1 MGSLRLVQS
10 SSESAAKRMSTHW
23 SLGTSDLRLLSLC
36 SHFFLLTSHLLT
48 APPCSLLLAPCCLLP
63 AACSLLLA
71 PCSLLPALATRR
83 SELFRSLALSLR
95 MRFVLVLIG
104 TMVALDILWWATS
117 ARVAKPPFA
126 RIAVAIFALAQ
137 LAGLS
142 WLLTQRFAHADS
154 TALFLKFAMAAVFIW
169 HMILL
174 PLLLLLTVALLPI
187 LAMLALIRSAR
198 RLRICN
204 PATADASGAGSRRQF
219 LGVALAAAPP
229 LFNLSLATI
238 AMRELD
244 RYRVRRFVLPIVGLP
259 RDLHGLTIAQ
269 ISDMHVGRFTSGR
282 ILRDVV
288 RVVNE
293 LGADLILLTGDLIN
307 DALVDLDHG
316 LDLVRSM
323 QADHGVYLIEG
334 NHDLIE
340 NGPEFERRMKDS
352 GIPFLL
358 DESVVITVRGTALQ
372 LLGLSWTRARENRDV
387 AIAAAVRQL
396 LNQRQPESFPIL
408 LAHHPHAFDAAAA
421 ASVPLTLAG
430 HTHGG
435 QLMLNE
441 QCGFGPALFRYWSGL
456 YSKDA
461 SKLVVSNGVG
471 NWFPLRVRAPAE
483 LLHLTLLRP

>member
-1 MGSLRLVQS
+1 
-10 SSESAAKRMSTHW
+10 
-23 SLGTSDLRLLSLC
+23 
-36 SHFFLLTSHLLT
+36 
-48 APPCSLLLAPCCLLP
+48 
-63 AACSLLLA
+63 
-71 PCSLLPALATRR
+71 
-83 SELFRSLALSLR
+83 
-95 MRFVLVLIG
+95 MRFVLALIG
-104 TMVALDILWWATS
+104 TMFALDIFWWAIS
-117 ARVAKPPFA
+117 ARIAKPTFA
-126 RIAVAIFALAQ
+126 RIGVTIFALAQ
-137 LAGLS
+137 LAGLI
-142 WLLTQRFAHADS
+142 WLLTQRFAHAES
-154 TALFLKFAMAAVFIW
+154 MALFSKFAMATVFIW
-169 HMILL
+169 HMIFL
-174 PLLLLLTVALLPI
+174 PLLLLLAIALSPI
-187 LAMLALIRSAR
+187 LAMAALIRIAR
-198 RLRICN
+198 RLRNSN
-204 PATADASGAGSRRQF
+204 PASVDANVALSRRQF

-229 LFNLSLATI
+229 FFNLSFATI
-238 AMRELD
+238 AMRQLD
-244 RYRVRRFVLPIVGLP
+244 QFRVRRFVLPIVGLP
-259 RDLHGLTIAQ
+259 SDLHGLTITQ

-282 ILRDVV
+282 VLREVV

-293 LGADLILLTGDLIN
+293 LRTDLVLLTGDLIN
-307 DALVDLDHG
+307 DAIADLDHG

-323 QADHGVYLIEG
+323 QASHGVYLIEG

-441 QCGFGPALFRYWSGL
+441 QYGFGPALFRYWSGL
-456 YSKDA
+456 YTKGA
-461 SKLVVSNGVG
+461 SKLIVSNGVG
-471 NWFPLRVRAPAE
+471 NWFPLRLRAPAE
-483 LLHLTLLRP
+483 LLHLTLRRP

>member
-1 MGSLRLVQS
+1 
-10 SSESAAKRMSTHW
+10 
-23 SLGTSDLRLLSLC
+23 
-36 SHFFLLTSHLLT
+36 
-48 APPCSLLLAPCCLLP
+48 
-63 AACSLLLA
+63 
-71 PCSLLPALATRR
+71 
-83 SELFRSLALSLR
+83 
-95 MRFVLVLIG
+95 MRFVLALIG
-104 TMVALDILWWATS
+104 TMFALDIFWWAIS
-117 ARVAKPPFA
+117 ARIAKATFA
-126 RIAVAIFALAQ
+126 RIGVTIFALAQ
-137 LAGLS
+137 LAGLI
-142 WLLTQRFAHADS
+142 WLLTQRFAHAES
-154 TALFLKFAMAAVFIW
+154 MALFSKFAMATVFIW
-169 HMILL
+169 HMIFL
-174 PLLLLLTVALLPI
+174 PLLLLLAIALSPI
-187 LAMLALIRSAR
+187 LAMAALIRIAR
-198 RLRICN
+198 RLRNSN
-204 PATADASGAGSRRQF
+204 PASVDANVALSRRQF

-229 LFNLSLATI
+229 LFNLSFATI
-238 AMRELD
+238 AMRQLD
-244 RYRVRRFVLPIVGLP
+244 QFRVRRFVLPIVGLP
-259 RDLHGLTIAQ
+259 SDLHGLTITQ

-282 ILRDVV
+282 VLREVV

-293 LGADLILLTGDLIN
+293 LRTDLVLLTGDLIN
-307 DALVDLDHG
+307 DAIADLDHG

-323 QADHGVYLIEG
+323 QASHGVYLIEG

-441 QCGFGPALFRYWSGL
+441 QYGFGPALFRYWSGL
-456 YSKDA
+456 YTKGA
-461 SKLVVSNGVG
+461 SKLIVSNGVG

-483 LLHLTLLRP
+483 LLHLTLRRP

>member
-1 MGSLRLVQS
+1 
-10 SSESAAKRMSTHW
+10 
-23 SLGTSDLRLLSLC
+23 
-36 SHFFLLTSHLLT
+36 
-48 APPCSLLLAPCCLLP
+48 
-63 AACSLLLA
+63 
-71 PCSLLPALATRR
+71 
-83 SELFRSLALSLR
+83 
-95 MRFVLVLIG
+95 MRFVLALIG
-104 TMVALDILWWATS
+104 TMFALDIFWWAIS
-117 ARVAKPPFA
+117 ARIAKATFA
-126 RIAVAIFALAQ
+126 RIGVTIFALAQ
-137 LAGLS
+137 LAGLI
-142 WLLTQRFAHADS
+142 WLLTQRFAHAES
-154 TALFLKFAMAAVFIW
+154 MALFSKFAMATVFIW
-169 HMILL
+169 HMIFL
-174 PLLLLLTVALLPI
+174 PLLLLLAIALSPI
-187 LAMLALIRSAR
+187 LAMAALIRIAR
-198 RLRICN
+198 RLRNSN
-204 PATADASGAGSRRQF
+204 PASVDANVALSRRQF

-229 LFNLSLATI
+229 LFNLSFATI
-238 AMRELD
+238 AMRQLD
-244 RYRVRRFVLPIVGLP
+244 QFRVRRFVLPIVGLP
-259 RDLHGLTIAQ
+259 NDLHGLTITQ

-282 ILRDVV
+282 VLHEVV

-293 LGADLILLTGDLIN
+293 LRADLVLLTGDLIN
-307 DALVDLDHG
+307 DAIADLDHG

-323 QADHGVYLIEG
+323 QASHGVYLIEG

-441 QCGFGPALFRYWSGL
+441 QYGFGPALFRYWSGL
-456 YSKDA
+456 YTKGA
-461 SKLVVSNGVG
+461 SKLIVSNGVG

>member
-1 MGSLRLVQS
+1 
-10 SSESAAKRMSTHW
+10 
-23 SLGTSDLRLLSLC
+23 
-36 SHFFLLTSHLLT
+36 
-48 APPCSLLLAPCCLLP
+48 
-63 AACSLLLA
+63 
-71 PCSLLPALATRR
+71 
-83 SELFRSLALSLR
+83 

-104 TMVALDILWWATS
+104 TIFALDVLWWAAS
-117 ARVAKPPFA
+117 ARIAKPAFA
-126 RIAVAIFALAQ
+126 RIAIAIFALAQ
-137 LAGLS
+137 IAGLI
-142 WLLTQRFAHADS
+142 WLLTQRVAHAES
-154 TALFLKFAMAAVFIW
+154 TALFSKFAMAIVFIW

-174 PLLLLLTVALLPI
+174 PI
-187 LAMLALIRSAR
+187 LVMVTLIRIAR
-198 RLRICN
+198 RLRN
-204 PATADASGAGSRRQF
+204 SDSAPGDANGALSRRQF

-238 AMRELD
+238 AMRQLD
-244 RYRVRRFVLPIVGLP
+244 RFRVRRFVLPIVGLP
-259 RDLHGLTIAQ
+259 SDLHGLTITQ

-282 ILRDVV
+282 VLHEVV

-293 LGADLILLTGDLIN
+293 LRADLVLLTGDLIN
-307 DALVDLDHG
+307 DAIADLDHG

-323 QADHGVYLIEG
+323 QASHGVYLIEG

-340 NGPEFERRMKDS
+340 NGPEFERRVKHS
-352 GIPFLL
+352 GVPFLL
-358 DESVVITVRGTALQ
+358 DESVVITVRGTPLQ

-396 LNQRQPESFPIL
+396 LNQHQPESFPIL

-435 QLMLNE
+435 QLMLND
-441 QCGFGPALFRYWSGL
+441 QYGFGPALFRYWSGL
-456 YSKDA
+456 YSKGA

-483 LLHLTLLRP
+483 LLHLTLLRSGNG

>member
-1 MGSLRLVQS
+1 VL
-10 SSESAAKRMSTHW
+10 
-23 SLGTSDLRLLSLC
+23 SLG
-36 SHFFLLTSHLLT
+36 
-48 APPCSLLLAPCCLLP
+48 
-63 AACSLLLA
+63 
-71 PCSLLPALATRR
+71 
-83 SELFRSLALSLR
+83 
-95 MRFVLVLIG
+95 MRFIFVLLG
-104 TMVALDILWWATS
+104 TMVALNLLWWAAST
-117 ARVAKPPFA
+117 RIAKPTFA
-126 RIAVAIFALAQ
+126 RITVAIFALSQ
-137 LAGLS
+137 LGGLS
-142 WLLTQRFAHADS
+142 WLLTQRFAHAES
-154 TALFLKFAMAAVFIW
+154 MALFSKFAMATVFIW

-174 PLLLLLTVALLPI
+174 PVLLLLTVALLPI
-187 LAMLALIRSAR
+187 LAMVALIRRAR
-198 RLRICN
+198 RLRN
-204 PATADASGAGSRRQF
+204 FNLTPADARGALSRRQF

-229 LFNLSLATI
+229 LFNLSLATV
-238 AMRELD
+238 AMRQLD
-244 RYRVRRFVLPIVGLP
+244 QFRVRRFVLPIAGLP
-259 RDLHGLTIAQ
+259 SDLHGLTITQ

-282 ILRDVV
+282 VLREVV

-293 LGADLILLTGDLIN
+293 LRADLALLTGDLIN
-307 DALVDLDHG
+307 DALMDLDHG

-323 QADHGVYLIEG
+323 QARHGVYLIEG

-340 NGPEFERRMKDS
+340 NGLEFERRVKDS

-358 DESVVITVRGTALQ
+358 DESIVITIRGAPLQ

-387 AIAAAVRQL
+387 AIAAAVREL

-421 ASVPLTLAG
+421 ASVPLTLSG

-456 YSKDA
+456 YRKGA
-461 SKLVVSNGVG
+461 SKLIVSNGVG